1 MKQKFKYGEMYHV
14 CNKSIANYSIFQSSW
29 NAQRFIETVDYYN
42 HDSVWTS
49 FSVALKQ
56 KNKYQYENILFQKND
71 ALIKILSYCIMP
83 DHYHLLFKVTSEKL
97 ISKYISDI
105 ENSYTRYFNLKHNRK
120 GPLWQSRYRA
130 VPITSNEQLLHV
142 SRYIHLNPT
151 TKGLVDFPEEWKY
164 SSYKDII
171 SSQSI
176 LDSLVEISIQDR
188 KKYKKFVDD
197 NLDYQKSL
205 KRINKALLD

>member
-1 MKQKFKYGEMYHV
+1 
-14 CNKSIANYSIFQSSW
+14 
-29 NAQRFIETVDYYN
+29 
-42 HDSVWTS
+42 
-49 FSVALKQ
+49 
-56 KNKYQYENILFQKND
+56 
-71 ALIKILSYCIMP
+71 MP

-197 NLDYQKSL
+197 NLDYQK
-205 KRINKALLD
+205 A